1 VTPIRTNATVNL
13 EKFSERLRRQ
23 GASGGLRR
31 GPATERRI
39 ALPPAVGVVGRQSVR
54 CPLEHRRQYRHRLDR
69 YTTGL
74 NVCGRGMLWS
84 SLNDLLVLRPLLN
97 LGEVAM
103 VGISRSSVWSIRVG

>member
-31 GPATERRI
+31 VPATERRI
-39 ALPPAVGVVGRQSVR
+39 ALPPAVDVVGRQSVR
-54 CPLEHRRQYRHRLDR
+54 CPLKQRRQYRNRLNRLWPR
-69 YTTGL
+69 YVMVFLG
-74 NVCGRGMLWS
+74 G
-84 SLNDLLVLRPLLN
+84 SLSDLLVLRPLLD